1 MASSAT
7 GRALVPSEA
16 QAAVRVDPE
25 SIEALVRAGELL
37 VAPAAAGDSLASA
50 AALEVLIELVHDIR
64 SPLASMLV
72 LIEHLRNGG
81 AGPITRGQEAQLD
94 LLYAA
99 AFEISHVTGNALD
112 LARRGEGPGSTYP
125 RRAFSLAATWQAVR
139 SLVAP
144 MAREKGLA
152 LRWSG
157 PQADWR
163 MGYPDALE
171 KVLLNLVTNAIKF
184 TQSGSVTV
192 SAQEEPAEEPA
203 VEAEGSACACT
214 CVRFSVVDTGSTPMA
229 KTDLGR
235 GLGLA
240 LCERLLGGM
249 GAQLSLAPAEGR
261 GSGVEFTLNLP
272 PARSA

>member
-37 VAPAAAGDSLASA
+37 VTPAAAGDSLASA

-125 RRAFSLAATWQAVR
+125 QRAFSLAATWQAVR

-152 LRWSG
+152 LRCSG

-163 MGYPDALE
+163 TGFPDALE

-192 SAQEEPAEEPA
+192 SAQEEPSMDAH
-203 VEAEGSACACT
+203 GSG
-214 CVRFSVVDTGSTPMA
+214 CVRFRVVDTGSTPMD

-261 GSGVEFTLNLP
+261 GSGVEFTLDLP
-272 PARSA
+272 PSGPA